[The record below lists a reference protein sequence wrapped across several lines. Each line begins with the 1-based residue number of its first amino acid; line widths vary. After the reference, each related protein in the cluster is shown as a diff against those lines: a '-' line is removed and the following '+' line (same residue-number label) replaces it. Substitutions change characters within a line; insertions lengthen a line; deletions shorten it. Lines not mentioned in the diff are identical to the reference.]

1 MSYPPSRPRRLRLAI
16 TAVVIVAALAASGTA
31 LALLGHHRA
40 RAVTAADRPDHASRS
55 ARAQGNTAPP
65 PSAAGMSQSPGQPLV
80 TAADLAGLRRTDFY
94 GVELPASPS
103 AGPMHERGGLA
114 WGFADTPLG
123 ALLAAV
129 NIGVRANAQ
138 WGPGIFTP
146 TVRRQVT
153 GPGTAA
159 LLAGCQAAYQ
169 SERLAAGVRAGEPL
183 GRAYVSEEAFR
194 WVVYSPAAATVDIVS
209 AGPGSQGATVRAV
222 TQIEVTWSGGDW
234 QVIAPV
240 SGEWGNSAAPLTA
253 LRGYT
258 AFPIPNA

>member
-1 MSYPPSRPRRLRLAI
+1 MNVSIRTLNEPLFAVAILAI
-16 TAVVIVAALAASGTA
+16 YVMMVPRQRYLAVLTPALLIAMVLVFLVMYLFLGNWRATFIPAIVVPVALTGTA
-31 LALLGHHRA
+31 RIQPVGKLLPRIRRVRVRFGE
-40 RAVTAADRPDHASRS
+40 
-55 ARAQGNTAPP
+55 
-65 PSAAGMSQSPGQPLV
+65 PLDF
-80 TAADLAGLRRTDFY
+80 THLAGVT
-94 GVELPASPS
+94 P
-103 AGPMHERGGLA
+103 AGP
-114 WGFADTPLG
+114 
-123 ALLAAV
+123 
-129 NIGVRANAQ
+129 
-138 WGPGIFTP
+138 
-146 TVRRQVT
+146 VRRQVT

-240 SGEWGNSAAPLTA
+240 GGDWGNSAAPLTS

-258 AFPIPNA
+258 AFPIPPA